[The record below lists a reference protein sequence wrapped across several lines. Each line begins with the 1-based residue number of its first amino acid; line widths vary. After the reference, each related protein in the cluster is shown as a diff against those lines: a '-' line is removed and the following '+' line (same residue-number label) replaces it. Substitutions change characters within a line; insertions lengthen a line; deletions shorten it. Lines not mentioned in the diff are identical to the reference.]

1 MLTPSQCE
9 RTDVVLVSPRNPLN
23 IGAAARAM
31 ANFGFQRL
39 SIVAPFA
46 ANWMEA
52 KSAVGAPGLLR
63 DAKVYETL
71 AEAISH
77 CTLVLGTGS
86 LDRRK
91 PEQVILDLPEAARQV
106 RQTLAP
112 ENPANRIALLFGSEK
127 HGLTTEDLSWC
138 HALIVIETAEAQ
150 PSMNLGQAVAVCL
163 YEISRTAS
171 ETKTANE
178 PVIQKI
184 NGSESSQLDEK
195 TRQESFVKGH
205 DFSHADKINQINRA
219 SAPGP
224 SSFASNQLCQQPEG
238 SEHPNSGQLDRL
250 ANLIEETMDAVNYT
264 TRGMRSAN
272 GDALRV
278 LLRRLMPNEADLR
291 RMMGLFRRILWQ
303 LRRQRSQN

>member
-1 MLTPSQCE
+1 M
-9 RTDVVLVSPRNPLN
+9 DVVLVSPRNPLN

-46 ANWMEA
+46 VNWMEA

-63 DAKVYETL
+63 DARVYETL
-71 AEAISH
+71 AEAVSH

-91 PEQVILDLPEAARQV
+91 PEQAILDLPEAAHQV
-106 RQTLAP
+106 RQALAP
-112 ENPANRIALLFGSEK
+112 ENPGSRIALLFGSEK

-138 HALIVIETAEAQ
+138 HALIVIETADAQ

-163 YEISRTAS
+163 YEISRTAP
-171 ETKTANE
+171 ETGISSDSNSL
-178 PVIQKI
+178 VQKI
-184 NGSESSQLDEK
+184 NG
-195 TRQESFVKGH
+195 
-205 DFSHADKINQINRA
+205 A
-219 SAPGP
+219 
-224 SSFASNQLCQQPEG
+224 
-238 SEHPNSGQLDRL
+238 EHPDSGQLDRL
-250 ANLIEETMDAVNYT
+250 AGLIEETMEAVNYT

-278 LLRRLMPNEADLR
+278 LLHRLMPNEADLR

-303 LRRQRSQN
+303 LRRHRSQN